1 MLRAKTAKTERP
13 SKIVPRPEW
22 QLNCSAEGIEIEE
35 HEAKELG
42 VIVKER
48 ALKDSDWRSAV
59 LGLKYCVRCKKY
71 GVQVAH
77 RNESKAK
84 SRKSS
89 DKLTAALCQECHHE
103 IDNGK
108 HLSNRERRDYMN
120 EAIVLTLLEFDRR
133 GMISIKESI
142 CSDD

>member
-1 MLRAKTAKTERP
+1 MHKAKEAKTSRP
-13 SKIVPRPEW
+13 SKMVPRPAW
-22 QLNCSAEGIEIEE
+22 QLKCSAEGVEIEE

-48 ALKDSDWRSAV
+48 QLKDSEWRSAV
-59 LGLKYCVRCKKY
+59 LGLKFCVRCKRY

-84 SRKSS
+84 GRKSS

-108 HLSNRERRDYMN
+108 VLTNRERREYMN

-142 CSDD
+142 CCDD